1 MQTTVIQLSFPVSLF
16 RPSQQRNKSISNFS
30 KGHFNMAYEL
40 CVSFMYRKKK
50 NKFEQFPHTSGDM
63 VGSHNDC
70 K

>member
-40 CVSFMYRKKK
+40 CVSFMYRKK
-50 NKFEQFPHTSGDM
+50 NKISSNNFHILQETW
-63 VGSHNDC
+63 
-70 K
+70 